1 MAQANIQLIEG
12 LRKAAANLRNGA
24 YYAWGHHGGCNCGN
38 LIQVITELSK
48 EEIVSYAHQGA
59 GEWTEIADDYCNIT
73 SAPLMF
79 IMSKLEGVGMTPT
92 DFHNLEYL
100 EDHSVLN
107 KLPGGFRWLKRNQRE
122 DVIVYMETWA
132 NLLEEQLANEVV
144 INWSEL
150 KQDLSIPV

>member
-12 LRKAAANLRNGA
+12 LRKAATNLRNGA

-100 EDHSVLN
+100 EDRSVLN
-107 KLPGGFRWLKRNQRE
+107 KLPGGFRWLKRNKRE

>member
-100 EDHSVLN
+100 EDRSVLN

>member
-100 EDHSVLN
+100 EDRSVLN
-107 KLPGGFRWLKRNQRE
+107 KLPGGFRWLKRNHRE

>member
-48 EEIVSYAHQGA
+48 EEIVTYAHQGA

-100 EDHSVLN
+100 EDRSVLN

-122 DVIVYMETWA
+122 DVVLYMETWA
-132 NLLEEQLANEVV
+132 NILEEQLANEVT
-144 INWSEL
+144 INWAEL
-150 KQDLSIPV
+150 KQDLAITV